1 MHSVKLALISK
12 WRAFAIPRMFLQY
25 NSNLFEVD
33 EFAFAC
39 GHNNNLVGDLTGV
52 EEKATTKKFT
62 DGS

>member
-1 MHSVKLALISK
+1 MESLS
-12 WRAFAIPRMFLQY
+12 IPWMFLQY

-52 EEKATTKKFT
+52 EKKAKTKKFT